1 MGVNSD
7 DEMDDRRRQTALF
20 RHAVIAELD
29 FEEMPRGELS
39 ARIAALADKM
49 FQTPSGRERSFTERT
64 LWTWWGDYK
73 EKGLEGLVP
82 ASRKSGPRELTPE
95 LLEAAIAARKQVPT
109 RSTVMV
115 IRVLE
120 AQKLVAP
127 GKLRR
132 STLDRYFDSAGASRR
147 RLKTLGNKVFT
158 RLLFSHPNEFWVG
171 DYHDARILWD
181 PKRQEFREVHLC
193 AFIDHYSKYCPH
205 AQWYLRENIATLED
219 TYKKALLKCGV
230 CSKTYVDNGGLYRSG
245 AFSFAVAHVGSR
257 RVHSKPYQSEG
268 RGAIER
274 FNRTIVEGFE
284 GEARAAKIESIERLN
299 LLFEAWLER
308 CYHLVPHSA
317 TGECP
322 VDRFAQKD
330 FTPRYADPVL
340 IQDIFRVG
348 GKRKVHSK
356 TATVEVDG
364 VAFQCESFL
373 RGRWVRVHY
382 DPFRLEDVLIV
393 LNNQRVQRA
402 FPQKPNNPQPPPER
416 PVASPPSFDFLGAL
430 RAEYDRRIVEQ
441 AKHVSLSEC
450 KPSPDFTL
458 KPFLDLCA
466 QMMGKD
472 LSPYEKEE
480 LTRSFNGVGP
490 FPEKTVRLALEHAL
504 KLRGRGLHVSVY
516 SHYLKVF
523 HLAAIKAN
531 QE

>member
-1 MGVNSD
+1 MSTD
-7 DEMDDRRRQTALF
+7 DEMDDRRRQIALF
-20 RHAVIAELD
+20 RHAVIADLD

-39 ARIAALADKM
+39 ARIVELALKTY
-49 FQTPSGRERSFTERT
+49 QLPSGREKSFSERT
-64 LWTWWGDYK
+64 LWTWWSDYK
-73 EKGLEGLVP
+73 SEGLPGLVP
-82 ASRKSGPRELTPE
+82 ASRQTGTRELTPF
-95 LLEAAIAARKQVPT
+95 LLEAAITARREVPT
-109 RSTVMV
+109 RSTAMV

-127 GKLRR
+127 GRLKR
-132 STLDRYFDSAGASRR
+132 STLDRHLDAAGASRR

-158 RLLFSHPNEFWVG
+158 RMLFSHPNAFWVG

-181 PKRQEFREVHLC
+181 AKRQRFREVHLS
-193 AFIDHYSKYCPH
+193 AWVDHYSKYVPH
-205 AQWYLRENIATLED
+205 AQWYLNEDIATLED
-219 TYKKALLKCGV
+219 SYKKAVLKCGI
-230 CSKTYVDNGGLYRSG
+230 CDKNYVDNGSLYRSG
-245 AFSFAVAHVGSR
+245 AFSFAVAHIGSR

-284 GEARAAKIESIERLN
+284 GEARAAKIESIEQLN
-299 LLFEAWLER
+299 LFFEAWLEQ

-322 VDRFAQKD
+322 ADRFAQKG

-340 IQDIFRVG
+340 IQDIFRVAV
-348 GKRKVHSK
+348 KRKVHPK
-356 TATVEVDG
+356 TATVEAAG

-373 RGRWVRVHY
+373 RGRWVRVYY
-382 DPFRLEDVLIV
+382 DPFRLDDVLV
-393 LNNQRVQRA
+393 LLNRKRVQRA
-402 FPQKPNNPQPPPER
+402 FPQKPNNPQSAPER
-416 PVASPPSFDFLGAL
+416 PVASPLTFDFLGAL

-450 KPSPDFTL
+450 KPAPGFTL

-466 QMMGKD
+466 QMLGKD
-472 LSPYEKEE
+472 LSPYENEE

-490 FPEKTVRLALEHAL
+490 FSEKTVRLALEHAL

-523 HLAAIKAN
+523 HLAALNAN